1 MSAEVSGAVCSWLST
16 GAEFFDAMVAA
27 VDGAQRSVCLETYIY
42 AAGQPGERVRDAL
55 VAAQRRGV
63 RVRVLIDAL
72 GSYWLPAEFWASL
85 RSAGGEVRRFNP
97 IALNRLGFRN
107 HCKLLTCDDRVAL
120 VGGCNVAPEYG
131 GDGVTHGWHDLGLRI
146 EGPLAARLSV
156 AFDEMF
162 SRAEFRHKRF
172 IRWRRFRGRHP
183 AADPEEQVLLS
194 GPGHGRNPIQRA
206 LKRDLAEA
214 RSVQLM
220 VAYFLPPWRLRRHLV
235 RLARR
240 GGRVDLIL
248 PGKSDVTVALLAA
261 RSLYRRLLKGGV
273 EIHEYQPQILHA
285 KLFIIDDVV
294 FVGSANLDLRSLA
307 INYELMVRFRSAELA
322 AQARELFR
330 DSLGRCRPVSLE
342 EWRRGSSL
350 WRRIQQRVAYF
361 LLVRVDPY
369 LARRQWRALPD

>member
-1 MSAEVSGAVCSWLST
+1 MSAEVSGGVCSWLST

-42 AAGQPGERVRDAL
+42 ASGQPGERVRDAL
-55 VAAQRRGV
+55 VAAQRRGA
-63 RVRVLIDAL
+63 RVCVLIDAL
-72 GSYWLPAEFWASL
+72 GSYWLPAEFWAPL
-85 RSAGGEVRRFNP
+85 RSAGGEVRLFNP

-107 HCKLLTCDDRVAL
+107 HCKLLTCDGRVAL
-120 VGGCNVAPEYG
+120 VGGYNVAPEYG

-146 EGPLAARLSV
+146 EGPLAERLSV

-172 IRWRRFRGRHP
+172 IRWRRFRGRRP
-183 AADPEEQVLLS
+183 PADPEEQVLLS

-206 LKRDLAEA
+206 LKRDLTEA

-235 RLARR
+235 RLAQR
-240 GGRVDLIL
+240 GGRVELIL

-294 FVGSANLDLRSLA
+294 FVGSANLDLRSFA
-307 INYELMVRFRSAELA
+307 INYELMVRFRSPELA

-330 DSLGRCRPVSLE
+330 NSLSRCRPLSLE

-350 WRRIQQRVAYF
+350 WQRIKQRVAYF

-369 LARRQWRALPD
+369 LARRQWRTLPD